1 MKIAVYLRKEDILET
16 GDYKSMISS
25 LASAGH
31 EVFRVFSGED
41 LEGGADLVLAVGGDG
56 TFLSA
61 ARVVSDSNIPV
72 MGVNMGRLGFL
83 SGIRPEDVA
92 EAVSGAPLI
101 TEDRSLLSIS
111 GEGFDAGECCEGWP
125 FALNEIAV
133 SRKGSSMLGIDVEI
147 DGAQLPTYWADG
159 IIISTASG
167 STAYSLSVGG
177 PIVNPSA
184 KVLIVSPIA
193 SHNLNVRP
201 LVVPDTSRI
210 RISFRSRED
219 RVTLMADNRTGIVPS
234 SSVISVSLA
243 HFSLKRV
250 RPRRESFIDALT
262 SKLYWGE
269 DRRNNGR

>member
-1 MKIAVYLRKEDILET
+1 MRIAVYLRKEDILET
-16 GDYKSMISS
+16 EDYKSMISS
-25 LASAGH
+25 LAAAGH
-31 EVFRVFSGED
+31 GVFRVFSRDQLGPD
-41 LEGGADLVLAVGGDG
+41 TDLVLAVGGDG

-61 ARVVSDSNIPV
+61 ARVVSDSAIPV

-83 SGIRPEDVA
+83 SGIRPADVA
-92 EAVSGAPLI
+92 EAVSEGLLT
-101 TEDRSLLSIS
+101 TEDRSLLAVR
-111 GEGFDAGECCEGWP
+111 GEGFDPAASCGGWP
-125 FALNEIAV
+125 YALNEVAV

-147 DGAQLPTYWADG
+147 DGNVLPTYWADG
-159 IIISTASG
+159 LIISTASG

-177 PIVNPSA
+177 PIVNPAS

-210 RISFRSRED
+210 TVSFRSRESC
-219 RVTLMADNRTGIVPS
+219 VTLMTDNRTATVPAT
-234 SSVISVSLA
+234 SVIDVSLA

-269 DRRNNGR
+269 DRRNTGR